1 MSSDAVDRLR
11 TILRALPDPILV
23 VDPSGKLTPLNP
35 PGEQMAEAAA
45 NGATGVQDKLALIAD
60 MARGGLFGDP
70 VPIGLRVDGIY
81 LIYEATARVTGKDVL
96 IVCRDV
102 SADTS
107 VREVLLESR
116 QRYKQLVEIGSD
128 FVWECDDSGA
138 FSFISEPGAFSYPPH
153 LLVGRQPTQF
163 MVETDGH
170 PGWPNRTPEPVRDHH
185 VRVAKA
191 NGEIVTL
198 ALNAG
203 PVRDDRNHQIG
214 VRGTARAVQGGS
226 APRTG
231 PTEKAPDRIGA
242 IMQAMRS
249 EWHPAD
255 MLRNGVVG
263 VVHGFAAT
271 GCAII
276 GGNEGDQ
283 WQVLAECG
291 ELPDSATLQ
300 ACPDKLHDRR
310 TLRLD
315 QGDDGEIAVVALHCQ
330 GHRNSVLVAR
340 RRSNDPAW
348 LASDLDA
355 LSRLDAPCGIA
366 VQQALELKRL
376 TRLSR
381 SDSLTGLLNRRAF
394 LLELTAALARASR
407 HQTTGALIYLDLN
420 HFKRLNDRY
429 GHETGN
435 QALIGVANILSS
447 AIRPYDLAARM
458 GGDEFVVWL
467 EDISGRD
474 AGRSARR
481 IADAIADWSGR
492 LAQDTELG
500 AAIGVAMFDPDTPE
514 SPEDLIGRAD
524 SAMYKAKRTPDKAVV
539 VARRRRLRPRPAT
552 RA

>member
-1 MSSDAVDRLR
+1 MERLR

-23 VDPSGKLTPLNP
+23 IKTNGTLNPLNP
-35 PGEQMAEAAA
+35 PGEQVVEAAA
-45 NGATGVQDKLALIAD
+45 IDATGVQDKLQLIAD
-60 MARGGLFGDP
+60 MARTGLFGDP

-81 LIYEATARVTGKDVL
+81 LIYEATARLMGKDVL
-96 IVCRDV
+96 VVCRDV

-138 FSFISEPGAFSYPPH
+138 FSFISEPGAFGYPPH
-153 LLVGRQPTQF
+153 LLVGRQPMQF
-163 MVETDGH
+163 MVDADGQ
-170 PGWPNRTPEPVRDHH
+170 PGWPNRTPDPVRDRQ
-185 VRVAKA
+185 VKVVSA
-191 NGEIVTL
+191 NGEVTTL

-203 PVRDDRNHQIG
+203 PVRDETNNQLG
-214 VRGTARAVQGGS
+214 VRGTARTIEGGQ
-226 APRTG
+226 AQTPDATQDG
-231 PTEKAPDRIGA
+231 PDRIGA
-242 IMQAMRS
+242 ILQAMRG

-255 MLRNGVVG
+255 MLRNAVIAVAN
-263 VVHGFAAT
+263 GFSAA
-271 GCAII
+271 GCAIL
-276 GGNEGDQ
+276 GGNEGDT

-291 ELPDSATLQ
+291 EVPESVALQ
-300 ACPDKLHDRR
+300 VGQEALHERR

-315 QGDDGEIAVVALHCQ
+315 QGDNGEIAVVALHCQ
-330 GHRNSVLVAR
+330 NHRIGMLLAR
-340 RRSNDPAW
+340 RRYGEPA
-348 LASDLDA
+348 LRAQEFDA
-355 LSRLDAPCGIA
+355 LSRLDAPLGVA

-407 HQTTGALIYLDLN
+407 HQTTGALIYLDLD
-420 HFKRLNDRY
+420 HFKRLNDRH

-435 QALIGVANILSS
+435 EALIGVANILSS

-481 IADAIADWSGR
+481 IADAIADWSVQ
-492 LAQDTELG
+492 LSQDIRLG
-500 AAIGVAMFDPDTPE
+500 AAIGVAMFDPAAPE

-524 SAMYKAKRTPDKAVV
+524 GAMYKAKRTPDKAVV
-539 VARRRRLRPRPAT
+539 IARRRRPKPRMAT
-552 RA
+552 